1 MYCSFYC
8 CYLLRSLQE
17 GQGNKTYVGSTPEP
31 IKRLRQHNGEITQG
45 AYRTRKLRPWEHVMI
60 VYGFPSRT
68 EALQFEWAWQK
79 PQQSRH
85 VKALADTNPYKIRYT
100 QCTKNKANHP
110 LTKIKVA
117 QLLLN
122 SKPFCQLPLKLRFVL
137 PSMQDIFL
145 QVDLPKHMQSS
156 VGPIRDL
163 IQQHKQHEEDIL
175 TKFQLPDKDP
185 LSCYLCRESI
195 EKDDALDYVSCDDCD
210 EMKSHVACFQA
221 ILETTEQGYCPEC
234 SKLHVWGDLIQ
245 ASKLREKFVQ
255 DGISYSTEDDSDSSV
270 INLTTV

>member
-1 MYCSFYC
+1 
-8 CYLLRSLQE
+8 
-17 GQGNKTYVGSTPEP
+17 
-31 IKRLRQHNGEITQG
+31 
-45 AYRTRKLRPWEHVMI
+45 MI
-60 VYGFPSRT
+60 IYGFPSRT

-145 QVDLPKHMQSS
+145 QVDLPKHMHSS

-163 IQQHKQHEEDIL
+163 IQQHKQHGIHGFSFSFCNRHVLICLSIEEEIL

-185 LSCYLCRESI
+185 LLCYLCQQSI
-195 EKDDALDYVSCDDCD
+195 EKV
-210 EMKSHVACFQA
+210 
-221 ILETTEQGYCPEC
+221 
-234 SKLHVWGDLIQ
+234 
-245 ASKLREKFVQ
+245 FV
-255 DGISYSTEDDSDSSV
+255 
-270 INLTTV
+270 